1 VKKEEA
7 AGLFTLAGIQVL
19 AMYELV
25 NPYWPR
31 NSNYYKTIVES
42 PWWLVKT
49 KYGNIQIG
57 WRKRVICID
66 WADIAPLRKVITA
79 DDVTKD
85 LDSIHAWSNEKALEY
100 LTALGKEIKNLS
112 LPQ

>member
-1 VKKEEA
+1 MKKEEA
-7 AGLFTLAGIQVL
+7 AGLFTLAGITVL

-31 NSNYYKTIVES
+31 DPNYYKTIIES
-42 PWWLVKT
+42 PWWLIKT

-57 WRKRVICID
+57 WRKRVICIN
-66 WADIAPLRKVITA
+66 WADSNLRKEITA
-79 DDVTKD
+79 DDVTKNE
-85 LDSIHAWSNEKALEY
+85 IFVHAWSNEKALEY
-100 LTALGKEIKNLS
+100 LTAMKAEMDKLP